1 LGSGDKA
8 IQAIQERLAMAS
20 TDKLFARAQQAH
32 RAGDAP
38 EAMRLY
44 RDVLRVAPQHLDA
57 CYLLGTLQATCGD
70 LAAAAMTLQQAAA
83 IEPRSAQV
91 RTNLG
96 LVLKMLGDAE
106 QAEILFRQALAI
118 DADLPQAANNLAA
131 LLVDRGRPV
140 EAEAFARRA
149 ANSGPDAAAYA
160 LVQLANAQAAQARVA
175 DAIGSLRLLL
185 QREPDHRVGWGNF
198 LSFLQYD
205 ASQTREQIFGS
216 HCLRSRRFAPAS
228 RPTLAARPDGKLRI
242 GYLSP
247 DFLGHP
253 VGALIE
259 PVIAGHDSRRFE
271 VFLYSD
277 TESSDAL
284 TERLRGV
291 PGVVWRDVLKLSD
304 SAVAERI
311 RADGIDILIELAGHL
326 IGNRLPMLAKRVA
339 PVQVSYLGYPGSTG
353 LAAIDYAISDAVFD
367 PPEEAN
373 DWYAEHLIR
382 LDRPAFCYTPPVDAP
397 GIEAAP
403 AAKPIRFGAFNT
415 LQKINDEVIGV
426 WARILAAV
434 PDSVLVMQAKGLGD
448 ESLRRSLGERFGS
461 HGVGAD
467 RLEFHPFG
475 SLREH
480 QLLVSGTHL
489 CLDPWPWNG
498 HMTTLNC
505 LWMGVPVISMAGDRR
520 ATRMGKCILSA
531 VGLEDFVADSPERYV
546 ALALAKAAAADELL
560 ALRGSLRRRLQESPL
575 TDARGM
581 VEALEAA
588 YLKMLPANEVVR

>member
-1 LGSGDKA
+1 
-8 IQAIQERLAMAS
+8 MAS
-20 TDKLFARAQQAH
+20 ADKLFSRAQQAH
-32 RAGDAP
+32 RAGDASK
-38 EAMRLY
+38 ALRLY
-44 RDVLRVAPQHLDA
+44 RDVLRVAPRHLDA

-96 LVLKMLGDAE
+96 LVLKMLGNAE
-106 QAEILFRQALAI
+106 QAEISFRQALAI
-118 DADLPQAANNLAA
+118 DANLPQAANNLAA
-131 LLVDRGRPV
+131 LLVERGRPA
-140 EAEAFARRA
+140 EAEVFARRA
-149 ANSGPDAAAYA
+149 ANCGPDAAAYA

-175 DAIGSLRLLL
+175 DAIGTLQSLL
-185 QREPDHRVGWGNF
+185 QCEPDHRVGWGNF
-198 LSFLQYD
+198 LSFLHYD
-205 ASQTREQIFGS
+205 ASQTREKIFGS
-216 HCLRSRRFAPAS
+216 HCLWSRRFAPA
-228 RPTLAARPDGKLRI
+228 ARPRQLVRHEGKLRI

-259 PVIAGHDSRRFE
+259 PVIAGHDRRRFE

-277 TESSDAL
+277 TDASDAL
-284 TERLRGV
+284 TERLRAV
-291 PGVVWRDVLKLSD
+291 PGVVWRDVLKLPD

-311 RADGIDILIELAGHL
+311 RGDGIDILIELTGHL
-326 IGNRLPMLAKRVA
+326 IGNRLPMLATRVA

-353 LAAIDYAISDAVFD
+353 LAAIDHAISDGVFD

-373 DWYAEHLIR
+373 DWYAENLIR
-382 LDRPAFCYTPPVDAP
+382 LDRPAFCYTPPADAP
-397 GIEAAP
+397 EIEVAP
-403 AAKPIRFGAFNT
+403 AAKPIRFGAFNS
-415 LQKINDEVIGV
+415 LLKLNDEVIRV
-426 WARILAAV
+426 WAHILSAV

-461 HGVGAD
+461 QGVRAD
-467 RLEFHPFG
+467 RLEFHSFG

-505 LWMGVPVISMAGDRR
+505 LWMGVPVLSMSGDRR
-520 ATRMGKCILSA
+520 AMRMGRCILSA
-531 VGLEDFVADSPERYV
+531 VGLEDFVADTREAYV
-546 ALALAKAAAADELL
+546 ALALAKVGATDELL
-560 ALRGSLRRRLQESPL
+560 KLRRSLRRRVQESPL
-575 TDARGM
+575 TDAGGL
-581 VEALEAA
+581 VAALEAA
-588 YLKMLPANEVVR
+588 YLKMYPLS